1 MTIVAV
7 GILFAKGESMK
18 LFLFCFLL
26 VSKVYSETQV
36 FEAMAKSEGQVVYL
50 ERTTADYAGNSLVKA
65 VTEYFDAN
73 GKSIG
78 LLRSHFGQSLSAPE
92 FVLHDARHGTSLG
105 LKWVE
110 DKPEIFT
117 QEKEKAR
124 VVMKP
129 ELGGVKEAV
138 VSGPGLIYFVGQNLE
153 QILTKDH
160 LNFKYLIPG
169 RPQAF
174 DFTIKTIAHGPELA
188 EFEIKMR
195 SWVMNIFGPRIR
207 LIYDVKRKRILF
219 YEGLSILRDPDG
231 KMMSV
236 DVEYKYKSE

>member
-1 MTIVAV
+1 
-7 GILFAKGESMK
+7 MK

-26 VSKVYSETQV
+26 VSKAYSETQV
-36 FEAMAKSEGQVVYL
+36 FEALAKSEGQVVYL
-50 ERTTADYAGNSLVKA
+50 ERHTVDYAGNSLIKA

-78 LLRSHFGQSLSAPE
+78 LLSSHFDQSLSAPE
-92 FVLHDARHGTSLG
+92 YVLHDTRHGSSLG
-105 LKWVE
+105 LNWVE
-110 DKPEIFT
+110 HKPEVFT
-117 QEKEKAR
+117 REKGKAR
-124 VVMKP
+124 VVMRP
-129 ELGGVKEAV
+129 ELLGGKEAL

-169 RPQAF
+169 RSQAF
-174 DFTIKTIAHGPELA
+174 DFTIKTIAHGPDLA

-195 SWVMNIFGPRIR
+195 SWVMNIFGPRVR
-207 LIYDVKRKRILF
+207 LIYDVKRKRVLF

-236 DVEYKYKSE
+236 DVEYRYKSE

>member
-1 MTIVAV
+1 
-7 GILFAKGESMK
+7 MK
-18 LFLFCFLL
+18 LFLFCLLL
-26 VSKVYSETQV
+26 VSKAYSETQV
-36 FEAMAKSEGQVVYL
+36 FEALAKSEGQVVYL
-50 ERTTADYAGNSLVKA
+50 ERHTADYAGNTLVKA

-78 LLRSHFGQSLSAPE
+78 LLSSHFGQSLSAPE
-92 FVLHDARHGTSLG
+92 YVLHDTRHGSSLG
-105 LKWVE
+105 LNWV
-110 DKPEIFT
+110 DHKPEVFT
-117 QEKEKAR
+117 REKGKAR
-124 VVMKP
+124 VVMRP
-129 ELGGVKEAV
+129 ELVDGKEAL

-195 SWVMNIFGPRIR
+195 SWVMNIFGPRVR
-207 LIYDVKRKRILF
+207 LIYDVKRKRVLF